1 MFFFIPLHLA
11 TTEEKHLIDIKNKRA
26 SFEYFFVQTYTAGLV
41 LCGTEI
47 KSIREGKAN
56 LTDAYCMFDRGELWV
71 HNMHISEYRFGSYY
85 NHQVKRTRKLL
96 LKKTELRKLENKS
109 KEKGF
114 TIIPTLLYI
123 DQRGFAKLEIS
134 LCKGKHSYDKRESIK
149 QRDTKRELDRVMK
162 F

>member
-1 MFFFIPLHLA
+1 M
-11 TTEEKHLIDIKNKRA
+11 TTEDKHLIDIKNKRA

>member
-1 MFFFIPLHLA
+1 M
-11 TTEEKHLIDIKNKRA
+11 
-26 SFEYFFVQTYTAGLV
+26 LV
-41 LCGTEI
+41 
-47 KSIREGKAN
+47 
-56 LTDAYCMFDRGELWV
+56 
-71 HNMHISEYRFGSYY
+71 
-85 NHQVKRTRKLL
+85 
-96 LKKTELRKLENKS
+96 ENKS